1 MIKTGTYAYI
11 KGTNIEVG
19 IRRVSIDPNNP
30 YAQCVFRYGR
40 RKFKKNK
47 SKVNPIK
54 QILQK
59 IPLHCLTLQCDFDLR
74 RGRLKHNFTHTTL
87 ELPMP
92 RKEGLFD
99 EQHDADLYDIYP
111 CGSKFMH
118 IMKGP
123 AAEHVFDLLSQTPK
137 LYVFGLQELKL
148 PVKIFDTQ
156 SGVCTFN
163 TTPKW
168 MAHVSVLRR
177 TCTMAHLGKHTN
189 RWPHAVVSPYMNT
202 TPAEIGFLQGT
213 GMQVSLLI
221 QDERISYY
229 KVNADA
235 LIAFWIP
242 NELVTTETQCIE
254 QGHAGDVKPL
264 EKDIYLHGLP
274 TKFRAYTNNGITY
287 AGIVHEKKLHCW
299 PVKQEYISNSIH
311 PELEYLKQF
320 RFNDVLTWRCDHK
333 RRTQHQRAYPIAIA

>member
-1 MIKTGTYAYI
+1 MIKTGSYAYI

-59 IPLHCLTLQCDFDLR
+59 IPFHCLTSKCDFDLR
-74 RGRLKHNFTHTTL
+74 RGRLKNNFTHTTL
-87 ELPMP
+87 ELHMP
-92 RKEGLFD
+92 QKEGLFD
-99 EQHDADLYDIYP
+99 EQHDPDLYDIYP

-123 AAEHVFDLLSQTPK
+123 TAEHLFDIISQTQK
-137 LYVFGLQELKL
+137 LYIFGLHELNL
-148 PVKIFDTQ
+148 PLKIFDTQ

-168 MAHVSVLRR
+168 MAHVSVLRKN
-177 TCTMAHLGKHTN
+177 CTMAYLGKHTN
-189 RWPHAVVSPYMNT
+189 RWPHTSVSQNPT
-202 TPAEIGFLQGT
+202 EIGFLKGT
-213 GMQVSLLI
+213 GIQVSLLI
-221 QDERISYY
+221 EDKLISYY
-229 KVNADA
+229 KINADT

-242 NELVTTETQCIE
+242 NELVTTEPQQIE

-264 EKDIYLHGLP
+264 GKHIYLHGLP
-274 TKFRAYTNNGITY
+274 TKFKAYTNNGITY
-287 AGIVHEKKLHCW
+287 AGLTQNKKIYCW
-299 PVKQEYISNSIH
+299 PVRQEYISNSIH
-311 PELEYLKQF
+311 PKFQYLTQF
-320 RFNDVLTWRCDHK
+320 RFHDVLTWRCDHK
-333 RRTQHQRAYPIAIA
+333 RRMQHQRAYPIAIA